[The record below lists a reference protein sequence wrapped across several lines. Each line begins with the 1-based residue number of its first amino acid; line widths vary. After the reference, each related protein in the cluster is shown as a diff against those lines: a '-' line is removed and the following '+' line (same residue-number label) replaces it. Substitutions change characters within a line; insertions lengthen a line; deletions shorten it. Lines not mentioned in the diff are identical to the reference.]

1 MITISGSVI
10 SSGIRTLEDA
20 IPYVAGLFK
29 TTYAG
34 YYNDVCS

>member
-1 MITISGSVI
+1 MITFSGSTI
-10 SSGIRTLEDA
+10 TGGIRTLEEA

-34 YYNDVCS
+34 